1 MTGKVLETFVAM
13 ELVKLAQSPATDA
26 RLYHYRDGR
35 DEVDVV
41 AEDRSGEL
49 VAVEVKAS
57 ATPDLRSRRGLAKLR
72 DAAGTRFRAGVVLY
86 TGRQTV
92 PLGDRL
98 WAVPVSG
105 LWAAG

>member
-1 MTGKVLETFVAM
+1 MLETFVAM
-13 ELVKLAQSPATDA
+13 ELVKLLQSATIDA
-26 RLYHYRDGR
+26 CLYHYRDGR

-41 AEDRSGEL
+41 AEARSGEV

-57 ATPDLRSRRGLAKLR
+57 ATLDLKSRRGLTKLR
-72 DAAGTRFRAGVVLY
+72 DAAGARFRAGVVLY